1 MLSFVYQSGQMCL
14 IGHIL
19 DILMSGSH
27 SITAISPIVVSDLSL
42 SLLLSV
48 SLPPSR
54 MRNLMTYFVENERE
68 LLAIPI
74 VGIVVNVVLYMFIL
88 STFFLASF
96 IDPGI
101 YPRGKCIIYSGRS
114 FDHMTSVTHTLY
126 VRTFLEYPPV

>member
-1 MLSFVYQSGQMCL
+1 
-14 IGHIL
+14 
-19 DILMSGSH
+19 
-27 SITAISPIVVSDLSL
+27 
-42 SLLLSV
+42 
-48 SLPPSR
+48 

-101 YPRGKCIIYSGRS
+101 YPRGKCVIKLGGIL
-114 FDHMTSVTHTLY
+114 VA
-126 VRTFLEYPPV
+126 